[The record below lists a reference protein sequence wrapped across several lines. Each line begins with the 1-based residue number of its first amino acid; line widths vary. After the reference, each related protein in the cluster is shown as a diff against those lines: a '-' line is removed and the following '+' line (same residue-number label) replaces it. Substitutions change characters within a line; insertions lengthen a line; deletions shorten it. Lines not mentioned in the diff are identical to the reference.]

1 MAEIKKPGAEVRRIS
16 NKHSLSEL
24 SVIGTTH
31 RLVDTFYPPSYVYIT
46 FLSTVQ
52 LTPSPDNPFFRE
64 LCSFAFPPSKVRIL
78 LIGDKN
84 VGKTSL
90 ILSLVSEEFPIDVP
104 ARAEEITIPGDLT
117 PENVPTCIVDYSSA
131 EQDDQQLEQE
141 LERADA
147 VCIVYSVDDEDSLD
161 SVTEHWLPLLRVS
174 LGEDHKKPVILVGNK
189 VDMIDYSTME
199 SVMPIMNDYEEIE
212 TCVECSARNLKNIS
226 EMFYFAQK
234 AVLHPS
240 APLWNYQDKDLTE
253 GCKKALG
260 LIFKICDMD
269 NDGVMSDTEL
279 ARFQRKC
286 FNMDLEVG
294 TLDSL
299 KAVVIKNCPEGIQ
312 NGGLSLKGFIAL
324 NSLFIQ
330 RGRHET
336 TWTILRKFGYTND
349 LVLDP
354 SLLVPPPAPGA
365 TVELSSAGLDFVL
378 QMFRK
383 YDKDQDQALSPVEL
397 VHLFSTCPA
406 VPWGPQLYY
415 SVVTTDRGWLGLPGY
430 VALWHLT
437 ALMSPAQCCDLL
449 ARLGYDYHAPAVA
462 NKPAPL
468 QSTRERSVDLAK
480 RQTSKSVYSCLVVGP
495 RDAGKTT
502 FCQRFLGRT
511 EADVAGI
518 PAADLPSSTVNGV
531 TVYGQLKHL
540 VLLDKDVTSAQDCLS
555 PQQSGCDVICLVYDC
570 SNPRSFEYC
579 ARIYLRYFATTQLPV
594 LVVANKVDK
603 GLVRQDYILQPEAF
617 CAKHKLPP
625 PQKVS
630 TVLTPTKEIFV
641 KLATMAAFPRFQA
654 AWMLFYRGRNLKQ
667 LGLSGEDST
676 FMKFTVGLALLAL
689 GGVFAFRFFS
699 R

>member
-1 MAEIKKPGAEVRRIS
+1 MKE
-16 NKHSLSEL
+16 N
-24 SVIGTTH
+24 
-31 RLVDTFYPPSYVYIT
+31 
-46 FLSTVQ
+46 
-52 LTPSPDNPFFRE
+52 RE
-64 LCSFAFPPSKVRIL
+64 DVRIL
-78 LIGDKN
+78 LIGDRN

-104 ARAEEITIPGDLT
+104 SRAEEITIPGDLT
-117 PENVPTCIVDYSSA
+117 PEKVPTCIVDYSSV
-131 EQDDQQLEQE
+131 EQDDQQLESE
-141 LERADA
+141 LERADV
-147 VCIVYSVDDEDSLD
+147 VCVVYAVDDEDTLD
-161 SVTEHWLPLLRVS
+161 SVTDHWLPLLRVT
-174 LGEDHKKPVILVGNK
+174 LGENHKKPVILVGNK

-199 SVMPIMNDYEEIE
+199 AVLPIMNDFEEIE
-212 TCVECSARNLKNIS
+212 TCVECSARNLRNIS

-240 APLWNYQDKDLTE
+240 APLWNYQDKDLTD

-286 FNMDLEVG
+286 FNMDLETG

-299 KAVVIKNCPEGIQ
+299 KAVVMKNCPEGIQ
-312 NGGLSLKGFIAL
+312 NEGLSLKGFITL

-336 TWTILRKFGYTND
+336 TWTILRKFGYTDD
-349 LVLDP
+349 LTLSP
-354 SLLVPPPAPGA
+354 GALVPPVVPPTGSTA
-365 TVELSSAGLDFVL
+365 ELTHAGLDFLL
-378 QMFRK
+378 QMFGK
-383 YDKDQDQALSPVEL
+383 FDKDKDQALSPQEL
-397 VHLFSTCPA
+397 VSMFSTCPSMPWSPQVYHQA
-406 VPWGPQLYY
+406 VM
-415 SVVTTDRGWLGLPGY
+415 SDRGWIGLPGY

-437 ALMSPAQCCDLL
+437 ALTTPEKCCELL
-449 ARLGYDYHAPAVA
+449 AYLGYDYHAPSVT
-462 NKPAPL
+462 NKPAPIA
-468 QSTRERSVDLAK
+468 TTKDKKIDLAK

-502 FCQRFLGRT
+502 FCQRFLGRD
-511 EADVAGI
+511 EN
-518 PAADLPSSTVNGV
+518 TVNSIPVADMPSCTVNTV
-531 TVYGQLKHL
+531 TVYGQQKHL
-540 VLLDKDVTSAQDCLS
+540 VLVDTDVTCAQDCLS
-555 PQQSGCDVICLVYDC
+555 PQQTGCDVICLVYDA

-594 LVVANKVDK
+594 LVVGNKSDRGVA
-603 GLVRQDYILQPEAF
+603 RQDYILQPEAF

-630 TVLTPTKEIFV
+630 TISTPSKDIFV

-654 AWMLFYRGRNLKQ
+654 AWMLFYRGRHLKQ

-676 FMKFTVGLALLAL
+676 FMRFTIGLAVLAL
-689 GGVFAFRFFS
+689 GGVFAFRFFAA